1 MRFPM
6 LGVALAL
13 ASAPALAATPQVKL
27 AQGAVSGV
35 QQDGIQ
41 MFRGIPFAA
50 DTGGDQ
56 RWRPPSAPPS
66 WRGGRDGSQPGPI
79 CPQAPDKYAGGS
91 DWTADY
97 RMGEDCLN
105 LSVYAPAAAS
115 QGKGKRGKLPVMVW
129 VHGGSARV
137 GSGAT
142 FDGSPLAGR
151 GVVLVTLNYRL
162 GLLGW
167 FAHPAVS
174 AEQPDAPLANYG
186 LMDILAGLR
195 WVRENIAAFGGDPD
209 NVTLFGQSSGSVA
222 TSALMASPLSQGLF
236 QRAIA
241 QSGVPSHIE
250 HPGYLARD
258 LPGMPSLEST
268 GVAMAG
274 KLLPD
279 QPEPTPAQLR
289 ALPWA
294 DIISYQE
301 AALRPG
307 ALVPVIDG
315 RILPVPVE
323 GAFAKGKQLPIPMMI
338 GTTSWEKSLYANF
351 RLPVELVYRSAPKE
365 EVQAH
370 YPGLADQA
378 LVQQWLEDTGFNAPV
393 RWIADAHAD
402 HGFPTWVYRFDH
414 LSPAAIKAGQPGA
427 AHSDDN
433 FYLFTRSNRDNLDF
447 KLASE
452 QQMRDLM
459 LGYWVQFARNG
470 DPNGPDLP
478 DWPRW
483 SGDGHGST
491 QLLDVPVRK
500 AQDLMGPQMRY
511 HHGRYRKLLQAGTP
525 E

>member
-1 MRFPM
+1 M
-6 LGVALAL
+6 
-13 ASAPALAATPQVKL
+13 
-27 AQGAVSGV
+27 
-35 QQDGIQ
+35 
-41 MFRGIPFAA
+41 
-50 DTGGDQ
+50 
-56 RWRPPSAPPS
+56 
-66 WRGGRDGSQPGPI
+66 
-79 CPQAPDKYAGGS
+79 
-91 DWTADY
+91 
-97 RMGEDCLN
+97 
-105 LSVYAPAAAS
+105 
-115 QGKGKRGKLPVMVW
+115 
-129 VHGGSARV
+129 
-137 GSGAT
+137 
-142 FDGSPLAGR
+142 
-151 GVVLVTLNYRL
+151 
-162 GLLGW
+162 
-167 FAHPAVS
+167 
-174 AEQPDAPLANYG
+174 
-186 LMDILAGLR
+186 
-195 WVRENIAAFGGDPD
+195 
-209 NVTLFGQSSGSVA
+209 
-222 TSALMASPLSQGLF
+222 
-236 QRAIA
+236 
-241 QSGVPSHIE
+241 
-250 HPGYLARD
+250 
-258 LPGMPSLEST
+258 
-268 GVAMAG
+268 
-274 KLLPD
+274 
-279 QPEPTPAQLR
+279 
-289 ALPWA
+289 
-294 DIISYQE
+294 
-301 AALRPG
+301 
-307 ALVPVIDG
+307 
-315 RILPVPVE
+315 
-323 GAFAKGKQLPIPMMI
+323 
-338 GTTSWEKSLYANF
+338 
-351 RLPVELVYRSAPKE
+351 ELVYRSAPKE